1 MTPEIDTRPD
11 IVSGFLSDAAHVP
24 GGHATGVA
32 FPRTIEEV
40 AALVAPADH
49 ILPVGAQ
56 SSLTGGATP
65 RGDVVLSTRGLTSL
79 AIDAG
84 AMRVR
89 VGAGLPLAEL
99 QRALASA
106 GLYYPPIPTYDGAF
120 VGGTLSTNAAGAAT
134 FKYGSARRW
143 VEALTVVLADGTILL
158 IERGRTKAAE
168 MVSVPTYVM
177 PDVPKLSAG
186 YYARHDMD
194 LVDLFVGSEGT
205 LGVIVEATLRV
216 MALPRKCAALVTC
229 ASDAQAVALTAALR
243 EQAALAWRGD
253 GPLDVAAVEFMDTRA
268 LALVPDEAFARAR
281 VARPAEGAVL
291 VLVQIEVPGDD
302 DAALAALADVLDAC
316 GITEDPVLAMAGDD
330 RAVARMF
337 ELREAVPASV
347 NRHIA
352 GVQARVDPGV
362 HKTAGDMI
370 VPFDTLE
377 ASIALYRRA
386 FESRGL
392 RYAIWGHVSDG
403 NLHPNVVPDTLR
415 DVEAGSE
422 AILEMAHEV
431 LAMGGAP
438 LAEHGVGRS
447 ALKQRLLREM
457 YGDRGIDEMRAV
469 KRTLDP
475 GWKLSSGVLFPP

>member
-403 NLHPNVVPDTLR
+403 NLHPNVVPDTA
-415 DVEAGSE
+415 DA
-422 AILEMAHEV
+422 
-431 LAMGGAP
+431 
-438 LAEHGVGRS
+438 
-447 ALKQRLLREM
+447 
-457 YGDRGIDEMRAV
+457 
-469 KRTLDP
+469 
-475 GWKLSSGVLFPP
+475 